1 MTHYP
6 ILAIMAYFLGAF
18 LIVIFGRN
26 RAVRNTLGFLGTAV
40 PLCLLIML
48 AKPILANGEIIAYW
62 MGNRVPAG
70 GYAIGIAL
78 EVDAFGLF
86 FGLLI
91 ATAVFV
97 AMIYSFSYMS
107 HDDNEPQYYTLFLML
122 CGGVMGLVLSGD
134 LFNMFIMVE
143 ILTFAAVA
151 LTAFRNTVFGALEA
165 AFKYLVVGCIGSTCI
180 LAGTIMLYAQAHTL
194 NFAQLAAFLPGNL
207 NIATIIA
214 YALLFIGFCTKA
226 FLVPFHPL
234 AADAHG
240 AAPAPVSVLISGV
253 LTKSGLY
260 GIIRLTYILFRTMN
274 LGTVQFWLVFLGSVS
289 MFLCVTMALAQH
301 DFKRLLAF
309 HSISQIGYVL
319 TAAGLATALG
329 VSSGLYHAMNH
340 TLFKGLLFLCAGAVL
355 HETGTTD
362 LDRLGGLSKK
372 MPVTTVLF
380 LVGAFSI
387 SGIPPFNGFASKWLI
402 YQATYQKAVES
413 GNIGFMLVTVC
424 CLVTSTLTLASF
436 VKVTQSVFFGQLP
449 KEYEHVKEVP
459 FGMRLGMGILAA
471 LCILTGIF
479 PGFVQNWLTGPAAR
493 AVFQA
498 NGYIDAMMGA
508 GYADKFGLADTLPVS
523 FTSIGV
529 WSPISWLC
537 LLAIMLLAVAIVAI
551 TSKYDAVSKAAK
563 QTDPLTLEALESA
576 TAAYL
581 PTAPANPAPRYA
593 TGHAASGKYELFY
606 GGEESVFSQ
615 VGGDDLFWGFK
626 HNWRHYFKFMHEL
639 HSGIVNDYSLWAVV
653 ALALAMLYAMI
664 IL

>member
-1 MTHYP
+1 MMQHYP
-6 ILAIMAYFLGAF
+6 ILAIMTYFLGAF
-18 LIVIFGRN
+18 LIVIFGKN
-26 RAVRNTLGFLGTAV
+26 RTVRNAVGFLATAV
-40 PLCLLIML
+40 PLCLLITL
-48 AKPILANGEIIAYW
+48 VKPVMMGGDIIAYW
-62 MGNRVPAG
+62 MGGRVPAG

-78 EVDAFGLF
+78 EVDALSLF
-86 FGLLI
+86 FGLLV
-91 ATAVFV
+91 ATAVFA
-97 AMIYSFSYMS
+97 AMLYSFSYMS

-122 CGGVMGLVLSGD
+122 CGGVMGFVLSGD
-134 LFNMFIMVE
+134 LFNMFIMIE

-151 LTAFRNTVFGALEA
+151 LTAFRNTANGALEA
-165 AFKYLVVGCIGSTCI
+165 AFKYLVVGCIGSSCI

-194 NFAQLAAFLPGNL
+194 NFAQLAAFLPGHL
-207 NIATIIA
+207 NRATIIA
-214 YALLFIGFCTKA
+214 YAMLFIGFCTKA
-226 FLVPFHPL
+226 FIVPFHPL

-260 GIIRLTYILFRTMN
+260 GIIRLTYILFRVMN

-289 MFLCVTMALAQH
+289 MFVCVTMALAQH

-329 VSSGLYHAMNH
+329 VSAGLYHAMNH

-362 LDRLGGLSKK
+362 LDKLGGLSKK
-372 MPVTTVLF
+372 MPHTTVLF

-402 YQATYQKAVES
+402 YQAAYQKGVES
-413 GNIGFMLVTVC
+413 GNIGFLLVTIC

-449 KEYEHVKEVP
+449 KEYENVREVS
-459 FGMRLGMGILAA
+459 FGMRLAMGLLAL
-471 LCILTGIF
+471 LCIVTGLF
-479 PGFVQNWLTGPAAR
+479 PGLVTTFLTEPAAR
-493 AVFQA
+493 AVFGA
-498 NGYIDAMMGA
+498 NHYINAMMGA
-508 GYADKFGLADTLPVS
+508 GYAESFGLADALPVS
-523 FTSIGV
+523 FYSAGV

-537 LLAIMLLAVAIVAI
+537 LLMIMLLAVAIVAVS
-551 TSKYDAVSKAAK
+551 SKYDQVSALAK
-563 QTDPLTLEALESA
+563 
-576 TAAYL
+576 TAA
-581 PTAPANPAPRYA
+581 AAEAAAVAGPRYGSGSPA
-593 TGHAASGKYELFY
+593 EGKYELFF
-606 GGEESVFSQ
+606 GGEESVYSQ
-615 VGGDDLFWGFK
+615 VGGDDMFWGFK
-626 HNWRHYFKFMHEL
+626 HNWRHYFSFMHNL
-639 HSGIVNDYSLWAVV
+639 HSGIVNDYALWAVI

>member
-1 MTHYP
+1 MMQHYP
-6 ILAIMAYFLGAF
+6 ILAIMTYFLGAF
-18 LIVIFGRN
+18 LIVIFGKN
-26 RAVRNTLGFLGTAV
+26 RTVRNAVGFLATAV
-40 PLCLLIML
+40 PLCLLITL
-48 AKPILANGEIIAYW
+48 VKPVMMGGDIIAYW
-62 MGNRVPAG
+62 MGGRVPAG

-78 EVDAFGLF
+78 EVDALSLF
-86 FGLLI
+86 FGLLV
-91 ATAVFV
+91 ATAVFA
-97 AMIYSFSYMS
+97 AMLYSFSYMS

-151 LTAFRNTVFGALEA
+151 LTAFRNSVFGALEA
-165 AFKYLVVGCIGSTCI
+165 AFKYLVVGSIGSSCI
-180 LAGTIMLYAQAHTL
+180 LAGTIMLYAQTHTL
-194 NFAQLAAFLPGNL
+194 NFAQLSAMIPGNL
-207 NIATIIA
+207 NLATTVA

-289 MFLCVTMALAQH
+289 MFVCVTMALAQH

-329 VSSGLYHAMNH
+329 VSAGLYHAMNH

-362 LDRLGGLSKK
+362 LDKLGGLSKK
-372 MPVTTVLF
+372 MPHTTVLF

-402 YQATYQKAVES
+402 YQAAYQKGVES
-413 GNIGFMLVTVC
+413 GNIGFLLVTIC

-449 KEYEHVKEVP
+449 KEYENVREVS
-459 FGMRLGMGILAA
+459 FGMRLAMGLLAL
-471 LCILTGIF
+471 LCIVTGLF
-479 PGFVQNWLTGPAAR
+479 PGLVTTFLTEPAAR
-493 AVFQA
+493 AVFGA
-498 NGYIDAMMGA
+498 NHYINAMMGA
-508 GYADKFGLADTLPVS
+508 GYAESFGLADALPVS
-523 FTSIGV
+523 FYSAGV

-537 LLAIMLLAVAIVAI
+537 LLMIMLLAVAIVAVS
-551 TSKYDAVSKAAK
+551 SKYDQVSALAK
-563 QTDPLTLEALESA
+563 
-576 TAAYL
+576 TAA
-581 PTAPANPAPRYA
+581 AAEAAAAAGPRYGSGSPA
-593 TGHAASGKYELFY
+593 EGKYELFF
-606 GGEESVFSQ
+606 GGEESVYSQ
-615 VGGDDLFWGFK
+615 VGGDDMFWGFK
-626 HNWRHYFKFMHEL
+626 HNWRHYFSFMHNL
-639 HSGIVNDYSLWAVV
+639 HSGIVNDYALWAVI

>member
-1 MTHYP
+1 MMQHYP
-6 ILAIMAYFLGAF
+6 ILAIMTYFLGAF
-18 LIVIFGRN
+18 LIVIFGKN
-26 RAVRNTLGFLGTAV
+26 RTVRNAVGFLATAV
-40 PLCLLIML
+40 PLCLLITL
-48 AKPILANGEIIAYW
+48 VKPVMMGGDIIAYW
-62 MGNRVPAG
+62 MGGRVPAG

-78 EVDAFGLF
+78 EVDALSLF
-86 FGLLI
+86 FGLLV
-91 ATAVFV
+91 ATAVFA
-97 AMIYSFSYMS
+97 AMLYSFSYMS

-151 LTAFRNTVFGALEA
+151 LTAFRNSVFGALEA
-165 AFKYLVVGCIGSTCI
+165 AFKYLVVGSIGSSCI
-180 LAGTIMLYAQAHTL
+180 LAGTIMLYAQSHTL
-194 NFAQLAAFLPGNL
+194 NFAQLSAMIPGNL
-207 NIATIIA
+207 NLATTVA

-289 MFLCVTMALAQH
+289 MFVCVTMALAQH

-329 VSSGLYHAMNH
+329 VSAGLYHAMNH

-362 LDRLGGLSKK
+362 LDKLGGLSKK
-372 MPVTTVLF
+372 MPHTTVLF

-402 YQATYQKAVES
+402 YQAAYQKGVES
-413 GNIGFMLVTVC
+413 GNIGFLLVTIC

-449 KEYEHVKEVP
+449 KEYENVREVS
-459 FGMRLGMGILAA
+459 FGMRLAMGLLAL
-471 LCILTGIF
+471 LCIVTGLF
-479 PGFVQNWLTGPAAR
+479 PGLVTTFLTEPAAR
-493 AVFQA
+493 AVFGA
-498 NGYIDAMMGA
+498 NHYINAMMGA
-508 GYADKFGLADTLPVS
+508 GYAESFGLADALPVS
-523 FTSIGV
+523 FYSAGV

-537 LLAIMLLAVAIVAI
+537 LLMIMLLAVAIVAVS
-551 TSKYDAVSKAAK
+551 SKYDQVSALAK
-563 QTDPLTLEALESA
+563 
-576 TAAYL
+576 TAA
-581 PTAPANPAPRYA
+581 AAEAAAAAGPRYGSGSLA
-593 TGHAASGKYELFY
+593 EGKYELFF
-606 GGEESVFSQ
+606 GGEESVYSQ
-615 VGGDDLFWGFK
+615 VGGDDMFWGFK
-626 HNWRHYFKFMHEL
+626 HNWRHYFSFMHNL
-639 HSGIVNDYSLWAVV
+639 HSGIVNDYALWAVI